1 MEECL
6 FKNLKL
12 IKFKTEDIFL
22 SNLQCENKNVTI
34 KTLIWSNFN
43 LEILKNNANTMLLGI
58 NKGPYKVCKMVV
70 VDTVLILMKM
80 EEHTYST

>member
-1 MEECL
+1 MSRGKGKGSVYGHVTIQGKVEECL

-34 KTLIWSNFN
+34 KTLILSNFN
-43 LEILKNNANTMLLGI
+43 RKFSNAIKI
-58 NKGPYKVCKMVV
+58 N
-70 VDTVLILMKM
+70 
-80 EEHTYST
+80 